1 MNPRLSR
8 RLVVSRAPSVMST
21 AMAAHSAGQSRRA
34 LAAGQALAVL
44 LLAGAFLAACES
56 DRSGLGPG
64 APSVDPTRPPDMT
77 KPPPTMQPPD
87 MMKPEPSKP
96 DAGPVVD
103 TSSPGDTSVPI
114 DTAPDRNPTTPHPN
128 CNFGKF
134 LAQRVAPEVLLVFD
148 RSSAMRKPAVG
159 STQTRWVE
167 MTDGLTEVLT
177 RRQAAAA
184 WGLKLFPSTQECI
197 VNDGV
202 DVPVGTAG
210 FNEVITKIRGSQP
223 AMGMEGSPVHQAL
236 LTALVGFPS
245 VTRPRFFVLASD
257 GLPGCPVGEPG
268 EAKAYEAVRAA
279 AMQGVRTFV
288 IGVANAGTRQ
298 HMVLNELAN
307 SGREPL
313 PGATR
318 YFQAQNKTQMVQ
330 ALENITDQLTS
341 CLFSVTPAPPSP
353 NFVAMNIGDER
364 IPRDLNQVE
373 GWNYG
378 ADMKAGTKT
387 IRVYGNACTK
397 LRAQPAAPVEMIYGC
412 PNIPPPL
419 P

>member
-1 MNPRLSR
+1 MATSAAL
-8 RLVVSRAPSVMST
+8 T
-21 AMAAHSAGQSRRA
+21 AG
-34 LAAGQALAVL
+34 
-44 LLAGAFLAACES
+44 CES
-56 DRSGLGPG
+56 DRSGLGPNVQQ
-64 APSVDPTRPPDMT
+64 PPDPTRPPDT
-77 KPPPTMQPPD
+77 KPPTMGPDTTPP
-87 MMKPEPSKP
+87 PAKP

-103 TSSPGDTSVPI
+103 TSSPPDTTAGPMDV
-114 DTAPDRNPTTPHPN
+114 APDKTPTNPNPTG
-128 CNFGKF
+128 CNFGEF
-134 LAQRVAPEVLLVFD
+134 LAQRVQPEILLVFD
-148 RSSAMRKPAVG
+148 RSSAMRKPATG
-159 STQTRWVE
+159 SMQTRWVE
-167 MTDGLTEVLT
+167 MTDGLAEVLT
-177 RRQAAAA
+177 RRQAAAS

-202 DVPVGTAG
+202 DVAVGSAT
-210 FNEVITKIRGSQP
+210 FNDVINKIRGSQP

-236 LTALVGFPS
+236 LTALVGFPP
-245 VTRPRFFVLASD
+245 VTKPRFFVLASD

-298 HMVLNELAN
+298 HMVLNELAS
-307 SGREPL
+307 SGREAL
-313 PGATR
+313 PGPTR
-318 YFQAQNKTQMVQ
+318 YFPAQNKTQMVQ
-330 ALENITDQLTS
+330 ALENITDQLGS

-387 IRVYGNACTK
+387 IRVYGNACNK
-397 LRAQPAAPVEMIYGC
+397 LRAQPATPVQMIYGC
-412 PNIPPPL
+412 PNIPPP
-419 P
+419 